1 MMRALRHPLVWG
13 TISLALLALIAWRAR
28 PWELGDRLD
37 ATDVRPILAALA
49 LDIVIVVAWAARSA
63 GLLAAAGRPVPIAP
77 LIPMTAFANT
87 VNNVTPGSVGEL
99 ARLYLL
105 RAHHDV
111 PYGVGGAVVLIERF
125 VAIAYLGASAAI
137 VWAGWSFDW
146 PPALT
151 ALLLIVAIALPS
163 VFYRLGGRPS
173 VLIRALPLGRVLGSA
188 RWSTTER
195 AIGRLDDTVAGLL
208 GRPARALAFAAWT
221 AIVFGSYTAQ
231 LMLVAVAVGRDLD
244 PAVAWGALG
253 LGIVAGVLSLLPFG
267 LGSIDLVVAGLLG
280 VAGVPANEAVAIVFG
295 YRLVSTLPLG
305 LLGVASY
312 AYLSAGLPDGRAE
325 AAARAASEA
334 LGDEGAA
341 EDLA

>member
-1 MMRALRHPLVWG
+1 MRALRHPLVWG

-49 LDIVIVVAWAARSA
+49 LNVVIVVAWAARSA

-87 VNNVTPGSVGEL
+87 INNVTPGSVGEL

-111 PYGVGGAVVLIERF
+111 PYAVGGAVVLIERL

-151 ALLLIVAIALPS
+151 VLLLAIAIALPS

-173 VLIRALPLGRVLGSA
+173 ALVRALPLGRVLGTA

-195 AIGRLDDTVAGLL
+195 AIGRLDDTVASLL
-208 GRPARALAFAAWT
+208 SHPGRALAFAGWT
-221 AIVFGSYTAQ
+221 AIVFASYTAQ
-231 LMLVAVAVGRDLD
+231 LMLVATAVGRDLD

-267 LGSIDLVVAGLLG
+267 LGSTDLVVAGLMS
-280 VAGVPANEAVAIVFG
+280 VSGVPTDEAVAIVFG

-312 AYLSAGLPDGRAE
+312 AFLSAGLPDGRAE
-325 AAARAASEA
+325 AAARVASEA
-334 LGDEGAA
+334 LGDERTA
-341 EDLA
+341 EDPA